1 MDRVLLL
8 CVILLL
14 VRCYNMAISVD
25 ATIPNIATDQ
35 AALLALKFG
44 ISHPDPDH
52 NILASNWSANTSV
65 CSWIGVTCGS
75 KHHRVIALN
84 LSYMG
89 LEGTIP
95 PQIGNLSFLV
105 SLRLRNNSF
114 HGSVPNELSRLY
126 RLKNLNFGFNNFNG
140 EIPSSL
146 GLLSKLRDLFLFGNR
161 FTGAIPQSI
170 SNMSSLERIGL
181 AFNGLSGY
189 IPSSLFN
196 ISTLKQIDLGDNKL
210 SGPMP
215 SILFNMPSLQKIDL
229 YSNELS
235 GRLPTDTFDHLPNLQ
250 WLQLSHN
257 RFYGGLPSTLFSC
270 KQLQYLSVWFNNFTG
285 IVPPAI
291 GNLTMLTTLYLAEN
305 NFAGAIPNE
314 IGHLQNL
321 ENLNIGDNHFSGP
334 IPFEVFNITT
344 LQIIGMPLNNL
355 SGPLPSNLGLF
366 LPNLQRLLFGGN
378 ELNGTIPSSI
388 SNASQLTHLDLSTN
402 SFSGFI
408 PNTIGNLGL
417 LQYLNLEFNNL
428 TIGSPEMN
436 SLFSSLSNCIY
447 LEILSFTENPLNAIL
462 PNSIGNLS
470 TSLQKML
477 LGGCNIKGSIFQDI
491 GNLSSLTSL
500 DLGDNE
506 LVGLIPT
513 AWGKLGM
520 LQGLSL
526 DNNRLQGPIPSNL
539 CHLKSLFEL
548 YLRDNELVGQIP
560 GCINNLVLLRYL
572 RLGSNKLTSTVPLS
586 LWNLTDLLEV
596 DLSSNSLSGRLSL
609 ELGNLKV
616 LGDLDLSNNRL
627 SGDIPMTI
635 GSLKDLQILSLAGN
649 QLEGSIPESFGD
661 LVSLEFLDVSGNNL
675 SGEIPKS
682 LEALVY
688 LKYLNVS
695 FNRLRGEIPTKGP
708 FMNFLAASFMSNE
721 ALCGAPQLK
730 VLPCKRDASRSK
742 KSRIR
747 HILAFLLPAVGLT
760 LILVAASLVLILKK
774 CHKKSTSSVDLSPLA
789 PWRRV
794 SHQELLR
801 ATEGFNPNKLIGE
814 GSFGSVYKA
823 TFLDG
828 KNFAIKVLNLQIEG
842 AFHSFDVEC
851 EVLSNIRHRNL
862 VKIISACSNIDFKAI
877 VLEYMPN
884 GNLETWLYSDDRFL
898 SMLQR
903 LNIMIDVATALEYL
917 HFGYSKTIVH
927 CDLKPNNILL
937 DEDMVAHVADFGI
950 AKLLGDEDLIKRTMT
965 LATIG
970 YMAPEYGSEGIVSAR
985 GDVYS
990 YGILLMETFT
1000 RKKPI
1005 DDMFVEEM
1013 NLKRWVEES
1022 LVVSIVKI
1030 IDASLLGDER
1040 YDAATMDTVSSIM
1053 GLALDCC
1060 VDSPEER
1067 INTRSIPI
1075 ALNKIKSKFLQDLQ
1089 RTA

>member
-8 CVILLL
+8 CVIVLL
-14 VRCYNMAISVD
+14 VRCYNMAILVD

-35 AALLALKFG
+35 SALLVLKFG
-44 ISHPDPDH
+44 ISHPNPNH
-52 NILASNWSANTSV
+52 NILASNWSTNTSV
-65 CSWIGVTCGS
+65 CNWIGVTCGS
-75 KHHRVIALN
+75 RHHRVIALN
-84 LSYMG
+84 LSYIG

-105 SLRLRNNSF
+105 SLTLRNNSF
-114 HGSVPNELSRLY
+114 HGSVPNELSHLY
-126 RLKNLNFGFNNFNG
+126 RLKSLDFGFNNFNG

-146 GLLSKLRDLFLFGNR
+146 GLLSKLQNLFLLGNR
-161 FTGAIPQSI
+161 FTGAIPQSL
-170 SNMSSLERIGL
+170 SNMSSLEMIAL
-181 AFNGLSGY
+181 AFNGFSGY

-196 ISTLKQIDLGDNKL
+196 ISTLQAIDLGVNKL

-215 SILFNMPSLQKIDL
+215 SILFNMPSLQSIDF

-235 GRLPTDTFDHLPNLQ
+235 GILPTDTFNHLPNLQ
-250 WLQLSHN
+250 RLQLAHN

-270 KQLQYLSVWFNNFTG
+270 KQLQYFSVRSNHFTG
-285 IVPPAI
+285 RVPPAI
-291 GNLTMLTTLYLAEN
+291 GNLTMLMTLYLAEN
-305 NFAGAIPNE
+305 NFTGAIPNE
-314 IGHLQNL
+314 IVYLQNL
-321 ENLNIGDNHFSGP
+321 KKLNIGDNYFSGP
-334 IPFEVFNITT
+334 IPFEIFNIST
-344 LQIIGMPLNNL
+344 LQTIGMVLNNL
-355 SGPLPSNLGLF
+355 SGCLPSNLGLF
-366 LPNLQRLLFGGN
+366 LPELQVLLLGGN
-378 ELNGTIPSSI
+378 KLNGTIPSSI
-388 SNASQLTHLDLSTN
+388 SNASQLTHLEMSVN
-402 SFSGFI
+402 SFTGFI
-408 PNTIGNLGL
+408 PNTIGNLGFL
-417 LQYLNLEFNNL
+417 EYLNLEFNNL

-447 LEILSFTENPLNAIL
+447 LEMLSFTGNPLNAIL

-470 TSLQKML
+470 TSLQEFF
-477 LGGCNIKGSIFQDI
+477 LGSCIIKGSIFQDI
-491 GNLSSLTSL
+491 GNFSKLTTL
-500 DLGDNE
+500 DLGNNE

-513 AWGKLGM
+513 AWEKLGM
-520 LQGLSL
+520 LQGLYL

-539 CHLKSLFEL
+539 CHLKSLSEL
-548 YLRDNELVGQIP
+548 YLGANELVGQIP
-560 GCINNLVLLRYL
+560 RCVNNLALLRKLY
-572 RLGSNKLTSTVPLS
+572 LGSNKLTSIIPLS
-586 LWNLTDLLEV
+586 LWSLTDLLEV
-596 DLSSNSLSGRLSL
+596 DLSSNSLSGPLSL
-609 ELGNLKV
+609 DLGNLKV
-616 LGDLDLSNNRL
+616 LRQLNLSNNRL

-635 GSLKDLQILSLAGN
+635 GSLKDLNILSLAGN
-649 QLEGSIPESFGD
+649 QLEGSIPKSFGD
-661 LVSLEFLDVSGNNL
+661 LVSLEHLDVSGNNL

-695 FNRLRGEIPTKGP
+695 FNRLRGEIPTRGP
-708 FMNFLAASFMSNE
+708 FLNFSAASFMSND
-721 ALCGAPQLK
+721 ALCGAPQLQ
-730 VLPCKRDASRSK
+730 VLPCKKDASRSRRSK
-742 KSRIR
+742 IR
-747 HILAFLLPAVGLT
+747 NILTFLLPAIGLT
-760 LILVAASLVLILKK
+760 LIIVASLILISKK
-774 CHKKSTSSVDLSPLA
+774 GQKESTGLVDLSPLA

-794 SHQELLR
+794 SHYELLR
-801 ATEGFNPNKLIGE
+801 ATEWFNPSKLIGE

-828 KNFAIKVLNLQIEG
+828 KDFAIKVLNLQIEG

-884 GNLETWLYSDDRFL
+884 GNLETWLYSSDRFL

-937 DEDMVAHVADFGI
+937 DEEMVAHVADFGI
-950 AKLLGDEDLIKRTMT
+950 AKLIGDEDLIKRTIT

-970 YMAPEYGSEGIVSAR
+970 YMAPEYGSEGIVSIR

-1000 RKKPI
+1000 RKKPT
-1005 DDMFVEEM
+1005 DNMFVEEM

-1022 LVVSIVKI
+1022 LDDLSIVEI
-1030 IDASLLGDER
+1030 IDANLLGDER
-1040 YDAATMDTVSSIM
+1040 YKDATTMDSVSSIM
-1053 GLALDCC
+1053 RLALDCC

-1075 ALNKIKSKFLQDLQ
+1075 ALNKIKSKFLQDFQ
-1089 RTA
+1089 RT

>member
-1 MDRVLLL
+1 MDRVLL

-14 VRCYNMAISVD
+14 VQCYNMAILVD

-35 AALLALKFG
+35 SALLALKFG
-44 ISHPDPDH
+44 ISHPNPDH
-52 NILASNWSANTSV
+52 NILASNWSTNTSV
-65 CSWIGVTCGS
+65 CNWIGITCGS
-75 KHHRVIALN
+75 RHHRVIALN

-95 PQIGNLSFLV
+95 PHIGNLSFLV
-105 SLRLRNNSF
+105 SLTLRNNSF
-114 HGSVPNELSRLY
+114 HGSLPNELSRLY

-146 GLLSKLRDLFLFGNR
+146 GLLSKLRGLVLIGNR
-161 FTGAIPQSI
+161 FTGAIPQSL

-181 AFNGLSGY
+181 AFNGFSGY

-196 ISTLKQIDLGDNKL
+196 IPTLQAIDLEDNKL
-210 SGPMP
+210 SG
-215 SILFNMPSLQKIDL
+215 
-229 YSNELS
+229 
-235 GRLPTDTFDHLPNLQ
+235 R
-250 WLQLSHN
+250 
-257 RFYGGLPSTLFSC
+257 LPSTLFSC
-270 KQLQYLSVWFNNFTG
+270 KQLQFFSVWLNNFTG
-285 IVPPAI
+285 RVPPAI
-291 GNLTMLTTLYLAEN
+291 GNLTMLMTLYLAEN

-314 IGHLQNL
+314 IGYLQNL
-321 ENLNIGDNHFSGP
+321 EELNIGGNHFSGP
-334 IPFEVFNITT
+334 IPFEIFNIST
-344 LQIIGMPLNNL
+344 LQIIGMSSNNL

-366 LPNLQRLLFGGN
+366 LPNLQDLLLGGN
-378 ELNGTIPSSI
+378 ELSGTIPSSI
-388 SNASQLTHLDLSTN
+388 SNASQLTLLELSRN

-408 PNTIGNLGL
+408 PNTIGNLAL
-417 LQYLNLEFNNL
+417 LQALNLGRNNL
-428 TIGSPEMN
+428 TIGSPKMN
-436 SLFSSLSNCIY
+436 SLFSSLSNCKY
-447 LEILSFTENPLNAIL
+447 LETLSFALNPLNAIL

-470 TSLQKML
+470 TSLQIFF

-500 DLGDNE
+500 DLGNND

-520 LQGLSL
+520 LQGLYL
-526 DNNRLQGPIPSNL
+526 HNNRLQGPIPSNL
-539 CHLKSLFEL
+539 CHLKSLFQL
-548 YLRDNELVGQIP
+548 SLTGNELVGQIP
-560 GCINNLVLLRYL
+560 ECINNLALLRYL
-572 RLGSNKLTSTVPLS
+572 YLSSNKLTSTVPLT
-586 LWNLTDLLEV
+586 LWSMTDMLEV
-596 DLSSNSLSGRLSL
+596 DLSSNSLSGPLSL
-609 ELGNLKV
+609 ELGNMKV
-616 LGDLDLSNNRL
+616 LRKLNFSNNRL

-635 GSLKDLQILSLAGN
+635 GSLKDLYLLALAGN
-649 QLEGSIPESFGD
+649 LFEGSIPKSFGD
-661 LVSLEFLDVSGNNL
+661 LVSLELLDVSSNNL

-682 LEALVY
+682 LEALIY

-708 FMNFLAASFMSNE
+708 FINFSAASFMSND
-721 ALCGAPQLK
+721 ALCGAPQLQ
-730 VLPCKRDASRSK
+730 VLPCKKDSSQSRRSK
-742 KSRIR
+742 IR
-747 HILAFLLPAVGLT
+747 HILTFLLPAVGLT
-760 LILVAASLVLILKK
+760 LILVASLVFISKK
-774 CHKKSTSSVDLSPLA
+774 GQKKSTGSVDLSPLA
-789 PWRRV
+789 TWRRV
-794 SHQELLR
+794 SHHELLR
-801 ATEGFNPNKLIGE
+801 ATEGFNPCKLIGE

-828 KNFAIKVLNLQIEG
+828 KDFAIKVLNLQIEG

-884 GNLETWLYSDDRFL
+884 GNLENWLYSDDRFL

-937 DEDMVAHVADFGI
+937 DEEMIAHVADFGI
-950 AKLLGDEDLIKRTMT
+950 AKLLGDEDLIKQTMT

-970 YMAPEYGSEGIVSAR
+970 YMAPEYGSEGIVSTR

-1000 RKKPI
+1000 RKKPT
-1005 DDMFVEEM
+1005 DNMFVEEM
-1013 NLKRWVEES
+1013 NLKRWVEVS
-1022 LVVSIVKI
+1022 LADLSIVKI
-1030 IDASLLGDER
+1030 IDASLLGEER
-1040 YDAATMDTVSSIM
+1040 YNDASTMDSVSSIM

-1060 VDSPEER
+1060 VDSPEQR

-1075 ALNKIKSKFLQDLQ
+1075 ALNKIKSKFLQDFQ
-1089 RTA
+1089 RT

>member
-1 MDRVLLL
+1 
-8 CVILLL
+8 
-14 VRCYNMAISVD
+14 MAILVD
-25 ATIPNIATDQ
+25 ATIPNMATDQ
-35 AALLALKFG
+35 SALLALKFG
-44 ISHPDPDH
+44 ISHPTPDH
-52 NILASNWSANTSV
+52 NILASNWSTNTSV
-65 CSWIGVTCGS
+65 CNWIGVTCGS
-75 KHHRVIALN
+75 RHHRVITLN

-95 PQIGNLSFLV
+95 PQVGNLSFLV
-105 SLRLRNNSF
+105 SLTLRNNSF

-126 RLKNLNFGFNNFNG
+126 RLKNLDFGFNNFSG

-146 GLLSKLRDLFLFGNR
+146 GLLSKLQNLLLLGNR
-161 FTGAIPQSI
+161 FTGAIPQSL
-170 SNMSSLERIGL
+170 SNLSSLERIDL
-181 AFNGLSGY
+181 AFNGFSGY

-196 ISTLKQIDLGDNKL
+196 ISTLQAIDLGVNKL

-215 SILFNMPSLQKIDL
+215 SILFNMPSLQSIDF

-235 GRLPTDTFDHLPNLQ
+235 GILPTDTFNHLPNLQ
-250 WLQLSHN
+250 RLQLAYN
-257 RFYGGLPSTLFSC
+257 RFYGRLPSTLFSC
-270 KQLQYLSVWFNNFTG
+270 KQLQYFSVWSNHFTG
-285 IVPPAI
+285 RVPPAI
-291 GNLTMLTTLYLAEN
+291 GNLTRLMTLYLAQN
-305 NFAGAIPNE
+305 NFTGAIPNE
-314 IGHLQNL
+314 IAYLQNL
-321 ENLNIGDNHFSGP
+321 KKLNIGYNHFSGP
-334 IPFEVFNITT
+334 IPFEIFNISTF
-344 LQIIGMPLNNL
+344 QIIGMPLNNL

-366 LPNLQRLLFGGN
+366 LPELQQLLLGGN
-378 ELNGTIPSSI
+378 KLNGTIPNSI
-388 SNASQLTHLDLSTN
+388 SNASQLTHLELSMN

-408 PNTIGNLGL
+408 PNTIGNLGFL
-417 LQYLNLEFNNL
+417 EYLNLEINNL

-447 LEILSFTENPLNAIL
+447 LEMLSFTENPLNAIL

-470 TSLQKML
+470 TSLQEFF
-477 LGGCNIKGSIFQDI
+477 LGGCNIKGNIFQDI
-491 GNLSSLTSL
+491 GNFSSLTTL
-500 DLGDNE
+500 DLGNNE

-520 LQGLSL
+520 LQGLYL

-539 CHLKSLFEL
+539 CHLKSLSEL
-548 YLRDNELVGQIP
+548 YLGDNELVGQIP
-560 GCINNLVLLRYL
+560 RCLNNLALLRKLY
-572 RLGSNKLTSTVPLS
+572 LGSNKLTSTIPLS
-586 LWNLTDLLEV
+586 LWSLTDLLEV
-596 DLSSNSLSGRLSL
+596 DLSSNSLSGPLSL
-609 ELGNLKV
+609 DLGNLKV
-616 LGDLDLSNNRL
+616 LRQLNLSNNRL

-635 GSLKDLQILSLAGN
+635 GSLKDLNILSLAGN
-649 QLEGSIPESFGD
+649 QLEGSIPKSFGD
-661 LVSLEFLDVSGNNL
+661 LVSLEHLDVSGNNL

-688 LKYLNVS
+688 LTYLNVS
-695 FNRLRGEIPTKGP
+695 FNRLRGEIPTRGP
-708 FMNFLAASFMSNE
+708 FLNFSATSFMSND
-721 ALCGAPQLK
+721 ALCGAPQLQ
-730 VLPCKRDASRSK
+730 VLPCKKDASRSRRSK
-742 KSRIR
+742 IR
-747 HILAFLLPAVGLT
+747 HILTFLLPTVGLT
-760 LILVAASLVLILKK
+760 LIIVASLVLISKK
-774 CHKKSTSSVDLSPLA
+774 RQKESTSLVDLSPLA

-794 SHQELLR
+794 SHHELLR

-828 KNFAIKVLNLQIEG
+828 KDFAIKVLNLQIEG

-884 GNLETWLYSDDRFL
+884 GNLETWLYSGDRFL

-937 DEDMVAHVADFGI
+937 DEEMVAHVADFGI

-970 YMAPEYGSEGIVSAR
+970 YMAPEYGSEGIVSIR

-990 YGILLMETFT
+990 YGILLIETFT
-1000 RKKPI
+1000 RKKPT
-1005 DDMFVEEM
+1005 DNMFVEEM

-1022 LVVSIVKI
+1022 LANLSIFEI
-1030 IDASLLGDER
+1030 IDANLLGDER
-1040 YDAATMDTVSSIM
+1040 YKDAATMDSVSSIM

-1060 VDSPEER
+1060 IDSPEER

-1075 ALNKIKSKFLQDLQ
+1075 ALNKIKSKFLQDFQ
-1089 RTA
+1089 TT

>member
-1 MDRVLLL
+1 MDRVLPL
-8 CVILLL
+8 CVMLLL
-14 VRCYNMAISVD
+14 FR
-25 ATIPNIATDQ
+25 
-35 AALLALKFG
+35 
-44 ISHPDPDH
+44 ISHPNPDH
-52 NILASNWSANTSV
+52 NILASNWSSNTSV
-65 CSWIGVTCGS
+65 CNWIGVTCGS
-75 KHHRVIALN
+75 RHHRVIALN

-89 LEGTIP
+89 VEGTIP

-105 SLRLRNNSF
+105 SLRLKNNSF

-146 GLLSKLRDLFLFGNR
+146 GLLSKLQNLFLFGNR
-161 FTGAIPQSI
+161 FTGAIPQSL
-170 SNMSSLERIGL
+170 SNMSSLERIVL
-181 AFNGLSGY
+181 AFNGFSGY
-189 IPSSLFN
+189 IPSFLFN
-196 ISTLKQIDLGDNKL
+196 ISTLQAIDLGVNKL

-215 SILFNMPSLQKIDL
+215 SILFNMPSVQLIDL
-229 YSNELS
+229 SSNELS
-235 GRLPTDTFDHLPNLQ
+235 GRLSTDTFDHLPNLKY
-250 WLQLSHN
+250 LRLSHN

-270 KQLQYLSVWFNNFTG
+270 KQLQYFWVGSNHFTG
-285 IVPPAI
+285 RVPPAI
-291 GNLTMLTTLYLAEN
+291 GNLTMLMTLYLAEN
-305 NFAGAIPNE
+305 NFTASLISRCTY
-314 IGHLQNL
+314 
-321 ENLNIGDNHFSGP
+321 NLNIGVNHFSGP
-334 IPFEVFNITT
+334 IPFEIFNIST

-366 LPNLQRLLFGGN
+366 LPELQVLLLGAN

-388 SNASQLTHLDLSTN
+388 SNASQLTHLALN

-417 LQYLNLEFNNL
+417 LRLLNLEINNL
-428 TIGSPEMN
+428 TISSPKMN

-447 LEILSFTENPLNAIL
+447 LETLSFTKNPLNAIL

-470 TSLQKML
+470 TSLQIIF

-491 GNLSSLTSL
+491 DNLSSLTSL
-500 DLGDNE
+500 DLGNNE
-506 LVGLIPT
+506 LVGLLIPT
-513 AWGKLGM
+513 AWEKLGM
-520 LQGLSL
+520 
-526 DNNRLQGPIPSNL
+526 LQGPIPSNL
-539 CHLKSLFEL
+539 CHLKSLFHL
-548 YLRDNELVGQIP
+548 DLGGNELVGQIP
-560 GCINNLVLLRYL
+560 GCINNLTLLRYL
-572 RLGSNKLTSTVPLS
+572 YLGLNKLTSTIPLS
-586 LWNLTDLLEV
+586 LWSLTDLLV
-596 DLSSNSLSGRLSL
+596 ADLSSNSLSGPLSL
-609 ELGNLKV
+609 ELGNMKV
-616 LGDLDLSNNRL
+616 LIELDLSNNRL

-635 GSLKDLQILSLAGN
+635 GSLKNLYFLSFARN
-649 QLEGSIPESFGD
+649 QLEGPIPKSFGD
-661 LVSLEFLDVSGNNL
+661 LVNLEQLDVSGNNL

-682 LEALVY
+682 LEALIY
-688 LKYLNVS
+688 LKYLNVL
-695 FNRLRGEIPTKGP
+695 FNRLRGEIPTRGP
-708 FMNFLAASFMSNE
+708 FLNFSAASFMSND
-721 ALCGAPQLK
+721 ALSGAPQLQ
-730 VLPCKRDASRSK
+730 VLPRKRDTSRSRRSK
-742 KSRIR
+742 IR
-747 HILAFLLPAVGLT
+747 HILTFLLPAIGLT
-760 LILVAASLVLILKK
+760 LILVASLILISKK
-774 CHKKSTSSVDLSPLA
+774 CQKKSTGLVDLSPLA

-794 SHQELLR
+794 SHYELLR
-801 ATEGFNPNKLIGE
+801 ATEWFNPSKLIGE

-828 KNFAIKVLNLQIEG
+828 KDFAIKVLNLQIEG

-862 VKIISACSNIDFKAI
+862 VKIITACSNINFKAI

-884 GNLETWLYSDDRFL
+884 GNLETWLYSGDRFL

-917 HFGYSKTIVH
+917 HFGYPKTIVH

-937 DEDMVAHVADFGI
+937 DEEMVAHVADFGI

-970 YMAPEYGSEGIVSAR
+970 YMAPEYGSEGIVSIR

-1000 RKKPI
+1000 RKKPT
-1005 DDMFVEEM
+1005 DNMFIEEM

-1022 LVVSIVKI
+1022 LVDLSIIEI

-1040 YDAATMDTVSSIM
+1040 YKDATTTDSVSSIM

-1060 VDSPEER
+1060 IDSPEER

-1075 ALNKIKSKFLQDLQ
+1075 ALNKIKSKFLQDFQ
-1089 RTA
+1089 ST

>member
-8 CVILLL
+8 YVILLL
-14 VRCYNMAISVD
+14 VRCYNMAILVD
-25 ATIPNIATDQ
+25 ATSPNIATDES
-35 AALLALKFG
+35 ALLALKFG
-44 ISHPDPDH
+44 ISHPNPDH

-65 CSWIGVTCGS
+65 CNWIGVTCGS
-75 KHHRVIALN
+75 RHHRVIALN

-105 SLRLRNNSF
+105 SLRLKNNSF

-126 RLKNLNFGFNNFNG
+126 RLKNLNFGFNNFSG

-146 GLLSKLRDLFLFGNR
+146 GLLSKLQNLLLLGNR
-161 FTGAIPQSI
+161 FTGAIPQSL
-170 SNMSSLERIGL
+170 SNLSSLERIGL
-181 AFNGLSGY
+181 AFNGFSGY

-196 ISTLKQIDLGDNKL
+196 ISTLQAIDLGVNKL

-215 SILFNMPSLQKIDL
+215 SILFNMPSLQSIDL
-229 YSNELS
+229 FSNELS
-235 GRLPTDTFDHLPNLQ
+235 GRLPTDMFDHLPNLQ
-250 WLQLSHN
+250 WLQLGYN
-257 RFYGGLPSTLFSC
+257 RFYGRLPSTLFSC
-270 KQLQYLSVWFNNFTG
+270 KQLQYFSVWSNHFTG
-285 IVPPAI
+285 RVPPAI
-291 GNLTMLTTLYLAEN
+291 GNLTRLMTLYLAEN
-305 NFAGAIPNE
+305 NFTGAIPNE
-314 IGHLQNL
+314 IAYLQNL
-321 ENLNIGDNHFSGP
+321 KELNIGDNHFSGP
-334 IPFEVFNITT
+334 IPFEIFNISTF
-344 LQIIGMPLNNL
+344 QIIGMPLNNL

-366 LPNLQRLLFGGN
+366 LPELQQLLLGGN
-378 ELNGTIPSSI
+378 KLNGTIPNSI
-388 SNASQLTHLDLSTN
+388 SNASQLTRLELSVN

-408 PNTIGNLGL
+408 PNTIGNLGFL
-417 LQYLNLEFNNL
+417 EYLNLEFNNL

-447 LEILSFTENPLNAIL
+447 LEILSFTKNPLNSIL

-470 TSLQKML
+470 TSLQKIF
-477 LGGCNIKGSIFQDI
+477 LGGCNIKGNIFQDI
-491 GNLSSLTSL
+491 GNFSSLTIL
-500 DLGDNE
+500 DLGNNE

-520 LQGLSL
+520 LQGLYL
-526 DNNRLQGPIPSNL
+526 DSNRLQGPIPSNL
-539 CHLKSLFEL
+539 CHLKSLSEL
-548 YLRDNELVGQIP
+548 YLGGNELVGQIP
-560 GCINNLVLLRYL
+560 ECVNNLAALRKLY
-572 RLGSNKLTSTVPLS
+572 LGSNKLTSMIPLS
-586 LWNLTDLLEV
+586 LWSLTDVLEV
-596 DLSSNSLSGRLSL
+596 DLSSNSLSGPLSL
-609 ELGNLKV
+609 DLGNLKV
-616 LGDLDLSNNRL
+616 LRQLDLSNNRL

-635 GSLKDLQILSLAGN
+635 GSLKDLHSLSLAGN
-649 QLEGSIPESFGD
+649 QLEGSIPKSFGD
-661 LVSLEFLDVSGNNL
+661 LVSLELLDVSGNNL

-695 FNRLRGEIPTKGP
+695 FNRLRGEIPTRGP
-708 FMNFLAASFMSNE
+708 FINFSAASFMSND
-721 ALCGAPQLK
+721 ALCGAPQLQ
-730 VLPCKRDASRSK
+730 VLPCKKDASRSRRSK
-742 KSRIR
+742 IR
-747 HILAFLLPAVGLT
+747 HILTFLLPAVGLT
-760 LILVAASLVLILKK
+760 LILVASLILISKK
-774 CHKKSTSSVDLSPLA
+774 GQKKSTGLVELSPLA

-794 SHQELLR
+794 SHHELLR
-801 ATEGFNPNKLIGE
+801 ATEGFNPSKLIGE

-828 KNFAIKVLNLQIEG
+828 KDFAIKVLNLQIEG

-862 VKIISACSNIDFKAI
+862 VKIFSACSNIDFKAI

-884 GNLETWLYSDDRFL
+884 GNLETWLYSSDRFL

-937 DEDMVAHVADFGI
+937 DEEMVAHVADFGI

-970 YMAPEYGSEGIVSAR
+970 YMAPEYGSEGIVSIR

-1000 RKKPI
+1000 RKKPT
-1005 DDMFVEEM
+1005 DNMFVEEM

-1022 LVVSIVKI
+1022 LADLSIFEI
-1030 IDASLLGDER
+1030 IDANLLGDER
-1040 YDAATMDTVSSIM
+1040 YKDAATMDSVSSIM

-1075 ALNKIKSKFLQDLQ
+1075 ALNKIKSKFLQDFQ
-1089 RTA
+1089 TT

>member
-14 VRCYNMAISVD
+14 VRCYNMAILVD
-25 ATIPNIATDQ
+25 ATIPNIVTDQ
-35 AALLALKFG
+35 SALLTLKIG

-52 NILASNWSANTSV
+52 NILASNWSTNTSV
-65 CSWIGVTCGS
+65 CNWIGVTCGS
-75 KHHRVIALN
+75 RHHRVIVLN

-89 LEGTIP
+89 FMGTIP
-95 PQIGNLSFLV
+95 PHIGNLSFLV
-105 SLRLRNNSF
+105 SLTLRNNNF

-126 RLKNLNFGFNNFNG
+126 RLKNLDLGFNNFSG

-146 GLLSKLRDLFLFGNR
+146 GLLSKLQNLFLLGNR
-161 FTGAIPQSI
+161 FTGAIPQSL
-170 SNMSSLERIGL
+170 SNMSSLEIIDL
-181 AFNGLSGY
+181 AFNGFSGY

-196 ISTLKQIDLGDNKL
+196 ISTLQAIDLGVNKL

-215 SILFNMPSLQKIDL
+215 SILFKMPSLQSIDF

-235 GRLPTDTFDHLPNLQ
+235 GILPTDTFNHLRNLQ
-250 WLQLSHN
+250 RLQLAYN

-270 KQLQYLSVWFNNFTG
+270 KQLRYFSVWSNHLNG
-285 IVPPAI
+285 RVPPAI
-291 GNLTMLTTLYLAEN
+291 GNLTMLMTLELAEN
-305 NFAGAIPNE
+305 NFTGAIPNE
-314 IGHLQNL
+314 IDYLQNL
-321 ENLNIGDNHFSGP
+321 KKLNIGDNHFSGP
-334 IPFEVFNITT
+334 IPFEIFNISK
-344 LQIIGMPLNNL
+344 LQILGMPLNNL
-355 SGPLPSNLGLF
+355 TGPLPSNLGLF
-366 LPNLQRLLFGGN
+366 LPKLQRLLLGGN
-378 ELNGTIPSSI
+378 KLNGAIPSSI
-388 SNASQLTHLDLSTN
+388 SNASQLTHLDLSVN
-402 SFSGFI
+402 SFYGFI
-408 PNTIGNLGL
+408 PNI
-417 LQYLNLEFNNL
+417 
-428 TIGSPEMN
+428 I
-436 SLFSSLSNCIY
+436 
-447 LEILSFTENPLNAIL
+447 ENPLNAIL

-470 TSLQKML
+470 TSLQKIF
-477 LGGCNIKGSIFQDI
+477 LGGCNIKGNIFQDI
-491 GNLSSLTSL
+491 GNFSSLTTL
-500 DLGDNE
+500 DLGNNE

-520 LQGLSL
+520 LQGLYLNS
-526 DNNRLQGPIPSNL
+526 NRLQGPIPSNL

-548 YLRDNELVGQIP
+548 HLGGNELVGQIP
-560 GCINNLVLLRYL
+560 ECVNNLAALRKLY
-572 RLGSNKLTSTVPLS
+572 LGSNKLTSMIPLS
-586 LWNLTDLLEV
+586 LWSLIDVLEV
-596 DLSSNSLSGRLSL
+596 DLSSNSLNGPLSL
-609 ELGNLKV
+609 DLGNLKV
-616 LGDLDLSNNRL
+616 LRQLDLSNNRL

-635 GSLKDLQILSLAGN
+635 GSLKDLHSLSLAGN
-649 QLEGSIPESFGD
+649 QLEGSIPKSFGD
-661 LVSLEFLDVSGNNL
+661 LVSLELLDVSGNNL

-682 LEALVY
+682 LEALIY

-695 FNRLRGEIPTKGP
+695 FNRLRGEIPTRGP
-708 FMNFLAASFMSNE
+708 FINFSAASFMSND
-721 ALCGAPQLK
+721 ALCGAPQLQ
-730 VLPCKRDASRSK
+730 VLPCKKDSSQSRRSK
-742 KSRIR
+742 IK
-747 HILAFLLPAVGLT
+747 HILTFLLPAVGLT
-760 LILVAASLVLILKK
+760 LILVASLILISKK
-774 CHKKSTSSVDLSPLA
+774 GQKKSTDSVDLSPLA

-794 SHQELLR
+794 SHHELLR
-801 ATEGFNPNKLIGE
+801 ATEGFNPSKLIGE

-828 KNFAIKVLNLQIEG
+828 KDFAIKVLNLQIEG

-884 GNLETWLYSDDRFL
+884 ENLENWLYSGDRFL

-937 DEDMVAHVADFGI
+937 DEEMIAHVADFGI

-970 YMAPEYGSEGIVSAR
+970 YMAPEYGSEGIVSTR

-1000 RKKPI
+1000 RKKPT
-1005 DDMFVEEM
+1005 DNMFVEEM
-1013 NLKRWVEES
+1013 NLKLWVEES
-1022 LVVSIVKI
+1022 LADLSIVEI
-1030 IDASLLGDER
+1030 IDASLLGEER
-1040 YDAATMDTVSSIM
+1040 YNDASTMDSVSSIM

-1075 ALNKIKSKFLQDLQ
+1075 ALNKIKSKFLQDFQ
-1089 RTA
+1089 RT

>member
-1 MDRVLLL
+1 MDRVLPL
-8 CVILLL
+8 CVMLLL
-14 VRCYNMAISVD
+14 VRCYNVAILVD

-35 AALLALKFG
+35 SALLALKFR
-44 ISHPDPDH
+44 ISHPNPDH
-52 NILASNWSANTSV
+52 NILASNWSSNTSV
-65 CSWIGVTCGS
+65 CNWIGVTCGS
-75 KHHRVIALN
+75 RHHRVIALN

-105 SLRLRNNSF
+105 NLRLKNNSF

-146 GLLSKLRDLFLFGNR
+146 GLLSKLQNLFLFGNR
-161 FTGAIPQSI
+161 FTGAIPQSL
-170 SNMSSLERIGL
+170 SNMSSLERIVL
-181 AFNGLSGY
+181 AFNGFSGY
-189 IPSSLFN
+189 IPSFLFN
-196 ISTLKQIDLGDNKL
+196 ISTLQAIDLGVNKL

-215 SILFNMPSLQKIDL
+215 SILFNMPSVQLIDL
-229 YSNELS
+229 SSNELS
-235 GRLPTDTFDHLPNLQ
+235 GRLSTDTFDHLPNLKY
-250 WLQLSHN
+250 LRLSHN

-270 KQLQYLSVWFNNFTG
+270 KQLQYFWVGSNHFTG
-285 IVPPAI
+285 RVPPAI
-291 GNLTMLTTLYLAEN
+291 GNLTKLMTLYLAEN
-305 NFAGAIPNE
+305 NFTAD
-314 IGHLQNL
+314 
-321 ENLNIGDNHFSGP
+321 NLNIGVNHFSGP
-334 IPFEVFNITT
+334 IPFEIFNIST

-366 LPNLQRLLFGGN
+366 LPELQVLLLGAN

-388 SNASQLTHLDLSTN
+388 SNASQLTHLALSRN

-417 LQYLNLEFNNL
+417 LRLLNLEINNL
-428 TIGSPEMN
+428 TISSPKMN

-447 LEILSFTENPLNAIL
+447 LETLSFTKNPLNAIL

-470 TSLQKML
+470 TSLQIIF

-500 DLGDNE
+500 DLGNNE
-506 LVGLIPT
+506 LVGLLIPT
-513 AWGKLGM
+513 AWEKLGM
-520 LQGLSL
+520 
-526 DNNRLQGPIPSNL
+526 LQGPIPSNL
-539 CHLKSLFEL
+539 CHLESLFHL
-548 YLRDNELVGQIP
+548 DLGGNELVGQIP
-560 GCINNLVLLRYL
+560 GCINNLTLLRYL
-572 RLGSNKLTSTVPLS
+572 YLGLNKLTSTIPLS
-586 LWNLTDLLEV
+586 LWSLTDLLV
-596 DLSSNSLSGRLSL
+596 ADLSSNSLSGPLSL
-609 ELGNLKV
+609 ELGNMKV
-616 LGDLDLSNNRL
+616 LIELDLSNNRL

-635 GSLKDLQILSLAGN
+635 GSLKNLYFLSFARN
-649 QLEGSIPESFGD
+649 QLEGPIPKSFGD
-661 LVSLEFLDVSGNNL
+661 LVNLEQLDVSGNNL

-682 LEALVY
+682 LEALIY

-695 FNRLRGEIPTKGP
+695 FNRLRGEIPTRGP
-708 FMNFLAASFMSNE
+708 FLNFSAASFMSND
-721 ALCGAPQLK
+721 ALSGAPQLQ
-730 VLPCKRDASRSK
+730 VLPCKRDTSRSRRSK
-742 KSRIR
+742 IR
-747 HILAFLLPAVGLT
+747 HILTFLLPAIGLT
-760 LILVAASLVLILKK
+760 LIL
-774 CHKKSTSSVDLSPLA
+774 KSTGLVDLSPLA

-794 SHQELLR
+794 SHYELLR
-801 ATEGFNPNKLIGE
+801 ATEWFNPSKLIGE
-814 GSFGSVYKA
+814 GSFGS
-823 TFLDG
+823 D
-828 KNFAIKVLNLQIEG
+828 FAIKVLNLQIEG

-862 VKIISACSNIDFKAI
+862 VKIITACSNINFKAI
-877 VLEYMPN
+877 
-884 GNLETWLYSDDRFL
+884 TWLYSGDRFL

-917 HFGYSKTIVH
+917 HFGYPKTIVH

-937 DEDMVAHVADFGI
+937 DEEMVAH
-950 AKLLGDEDLIKRTMT
+950 DLIKRTMT

-970 YMAPEYGSEGIVSAR
+970 YMAPEYGSEGIVSIR

-1000 RKKPI
+1000 RKKPT
-1005 DDMFVEEM
+1005 DNMFVEEM

-1022 LVVSIVKI
+1022 LVDLSIIEI

-1040 YDAATMDTVSSIM
+1040 YKDATTTDSVSSIM

-1060 VDSPEER
+1060 IDSPEER

-1075 ALNKIKSKFLQDLQ
+1075 ALNKIKS
-1089 RTA
+1089 

>member
-14 VRCYNMAISVD
+14 VRCYNMAILVD
-25 ATIPNIATDQ
+25 ATIPNIVTDQ
-35 AALLALKFG
+35 SALLTLKIG

-52 NILASNWSANTSV
+52 NILASNWSTNTSV
-65 CSWIGVTCGS
+65 CNWIGVTCGS
-75 KHHRVIALN
+75 RHHRVIVLN

-89 LEGTIP
+89 FMGTIP
-95 PQIGNLSFLV
+95 PHIGNLSFLV
-105 SLRLRNNSF
+105 SLTLRNNNF

-126 RLKNLNFGFNNFNG
+126 RLKNLDLGFNNFSG

-146 GLLSKLRDLFLFGNR
+146 GLLSKLQNLFLLGNR
-161 FTGAIPQSI
+161 FTGAIPQSL
-170 SNMSSLERIGL
+170 SNMSSLEIIDL
-181 AFNGLSGY
+181 AFNGFSGY

-196 ISTLKQIDLGDNKL
+196 ISTLQAIDLGVNKL

-215 SILFNMPSLQKIDL
+215 SILFKMPSLQSIDF

-235 GRLPTDTFDHLPNLQ
+235 GILPTDTFNHLRNLQ
-250 WLQLSHN
+250 RLQLAYN

-270 KQLQYLSVWFNNFTG
+270 KQLRYFSVWSNHLNG
-285 IVPPAI
+285 RVPPAI
-291 GNLTMLTTLYLAEN
+291 GNLTMLMTLELAEN
-305 NFAGAIPNE
+305 NFTGAIPNE
-314 IGHLQNL
+314 IDYLQNL
-321 ENLNIGDNHFSGP
+321 KKLNIGDNHFSGP
-334 IPFEVFNITT
+334 IPFEIFNISK
-344 LQIIGMPLNNL
+344 LQILGMPLNNL
-355 SGPLPSNLGLF
+355 TGPLPSNLGLF
-366 LPNLQRLLFGGN
+366 LPKLQRLLLGGN
-378 ELNGTIPSSI
+378 KLNGAIPSSI
-388 SNASQLTHLDLSTN
+388 SNASQLTHLELSVN
-402 SFSGFI
+402 SFYGFI
-408 PNTIGNLGL
+408 PNIIGNLGFL
-417 LQYLNLEFNNL
+417 EYLNLEINNL

-470 TSLQKML
+470 TSLQKIF
-477 LGGCNIKGSIFQDI
+477 LGGCNIKGNIFQDI
-491 GNLSSLTSL
+491 GNFSSLTTL
-500 DLGDNE
+500 DLGNNE

-520 LQGLSL
+520 LQGLYLNS
-526 DNNRLQGPIPSNL
+526 NRLQGPIPSNL

-548 YLRDNELVGQIP
+548 HLGGNELVGQIP
-560 GCINNLVLLRYL
+560 ECVNNLAALRKLY
-572 RLGSNKLTSTVPLS
+572 LGSNKLTSMIPLS
-586 LWNLTDLLEV
+586 LWSLIDVLEV
-596 DLSSNSLSGRLSL
+596 DLSSNSLNGPLSL
-609 ELGNLKV
+609 DLGNLKV
-616 LGDLDLSNNRL
+616 LRQLDLSNNRL

-635 GSLKDLQILSLAGN
+635 GSLKDLHSLSLAGN
-649 QLEGSIPESFGD
+649 QLEGSIPKSFGD
-661 LVSLEFLDVSGNNL
+661 LVSLELLDVSGNNL
-675 SGEIPKS
+675 FGEIPKS
-682 LEALVY
+682 LEALIY

-695 FNRLRGEIPTKGP
+695 FNRLRGEIPTRGP
-708 FMNFLAASFMSNE
+708 FINFSAASFMSND
-721 ALCGAPQLK
+721 ALCGAPQLQ
-730 VLPCKRDASRSK
+730 VLPCKKDSSQSRRSK
-742 KSRIR
+742 IK
-747 HILAFLLPAVGLT
+747 HILTFLLPAVGLT
-760 LILVAASLVLILKK
+760 LILVASLILISKK
-774 CHKKSTSSVDLSPLA
+774 GQKKSTDSVDLSPLA

-794 SHQELLR
+794 SHHELLR
-801 ATEGFNPNKLIGE
+801 ATEGFNPSKLIGE

-828 KNFAIKVLNLQIEG
+828 KDFAIKVLNLQIEG

-884 GNLETWLYSDDRFL
+884 GNLENWLYSGDRFL

-937 DEDMVAHVADFGI
+937 DEEMIAHVADFGI

-970 YMAPEYGSEGIVSAR
+970 YMAPEYGSEGIVSTR

-1000 RKKPI
+1000 RKKPT
-1005 DDMFVEEM
+1005 DNMFVEEM
-1013 NLKRWVEES
+1013 NLKLWVEES
-1022 LVVSIVKI
+1022 LADLSIVEI
-1030 IDASLLGDER
+1030 IDASLLGEER
-1040 YDAATMDTVSSIM
+1040 YNDASTMDSVSSIM

-1075 ALNKIKSKFLQDLQ
+1075 ALNKIKSKFLQDFQ
-1089 RTA
+1089 RT